1 MSELDLLI
9 EKLSHAQRKRLP
21 SKDFVFPD
29 ADGKGGRWPIQSAK
43 QALIAIDFMR
53 KGRGKESE
61 YGEIRKAIESR
72 FGRNK
77 KVMAALN
84 STNEAIEEQEG
95 LEEATKLGL
104 NELSPHHEKQAKAI
118 AKLLN
123 GKIVEVWEGI
133 HGKIVVVKSDNPRL
147 SADKMKILSRT
158 VRWID
163 RGKHDWSVGF
173 E

>member
-9 EKLSHAQRKRLP
+9 EKLSYAQRKRLP

-84 STNEAIEEQEG
+84 SMDEDIQNQEG
-95 LEEATKLGL
+95 LEEASQIELH
-104 NELSPHHEKQAKAI
+104 ELSPHHEKQAKAI
-118 AKLLN
+118 AKLLD
-123 GKIVEVWEGI
+123 GKIVEAWDGI
-133 HGKIVVVKSDNPRL
+133 HGKVIFLKAHNSRL
-147 SADKMKILSRT
+147 SADKMKTLART
-158 VRWID
+158 VRWIGAQKD
-163 RGKHDWSVGF
+163 GWSVGF
-173 E
+173 